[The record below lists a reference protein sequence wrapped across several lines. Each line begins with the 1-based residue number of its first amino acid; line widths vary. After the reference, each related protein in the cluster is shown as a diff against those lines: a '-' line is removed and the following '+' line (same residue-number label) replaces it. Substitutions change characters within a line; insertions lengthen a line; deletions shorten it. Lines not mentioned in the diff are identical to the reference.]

1 MLSRRKEKRRRL
13 SWEAKMETISQLLT
27 DVAYSL
33 GWTGEA
39 IIKIGNELQSLEEI
53 RDILTITQEQIDKL
67 TAEIDANTTA
77 IASAAKGIDPLR
89 ASIASATEQITTL
102 TAKLISAG
110 MPFDSSALDAALL
123 TSAAQAK
130 AIGDSLASVPPPVV
144 PAATALS

>member
-1 MLSRRKEKRRRL
+1 
-13 SWEAKMETISQLLT
+13 METISQLLT
-27 DVAYSL
+27 DIAYSL

-67 TAEIDANTTA
+67 TAEIDANTIA